1 MISREAKR
9 SLLVR
14 IMLNQMRKPFQVLLC
29 YQLLLIRHR
38 LRLLQ
43 QQGQSCQMP
52 PQLHIITL
60 EPLSKFLNGQPQ
72 EGSISIFHRRE
83 QKVGGADMRIE
94 KLSCI
99 FFPEAEYHEIECE
112 HDFPLKR
119 VSYRSRYSLREWAE
133 YCWIDRVSRI
143 HDCALVLILTILVL
157 LLYIFICVPV
167 YCCKIAQEASREIFV
182 FAFCL
187 ELNNQVCWLIGLW
200 VLNAIGAFKV
210 T

>member
-52 PQLHIITL
+52 PQLRIIIP
-60 EPLSKFLNGQPQ
+60 EPLSKFLNGQFQ
-72 EGSISIFHRRE
+72 QGSISIFHRRE
-83 QKVGGADMRIE
+83 QKVGGADMCIQ
-94 KLSCI
+94 KLSRI
-99 FFPEAEYHEIECE
+99 FFPEADYHEIERE

-133 YCWIDRVSRI
+133 YCWIDIVTCIQDS
-143 HDCALVLILTILVL
+143 ALMLILNILVL
-157 LLYIFICVPV
+157 SLYIFKCVPV
-167 YCCKIAQEASREIFV
+167 YRCIIAHEASREVFV

-187 ELNNQVCWLIGLW
+187 ELNNQVCWLISLW
-200 VLNAIGAFKV
+200 VLDAIGAFKV
-210 T
+210 A